1 MLTSPE
7 VAVSRNP
14 SLGGT
19 IVRKSWSFVISEFS
33 IVESV
38 DSTASVA
45 DKCTLHLCDEECS
58 VIERVVKAEA
68 TEMIAIAHIVQTA
81 TEIEAAIVLCF
92 IVVGLY
98 SEVIVLLLSMIHFG
112 FISYRC
118 SRSSIVR
125 VVVGILC
132 NYSAANYF
140 TEVKIERR

>member
-45 DKCTLHLCDEECS
+45 EKCVLHLYDEECS

-98 SEVIVLLLSMIHFG
+98 SEVIV
-112 FISYRC
+112 
-118 SRSSIVR
+118 
-125 VVVGILC
+125 
-132 NYSAANYF
+132 
-140 TEVKIERR
+140 